1 MSTQYPQNIT
11 PSPHTI
17 AHPSQALEFAQS
29 KGQARK
35 DGTTGVKLADV
46 GGIGAVVE
54 ELRDVVGFLK
64 SPLRYMALKAR
75 PPKGILLEG
84 DPGTGKTLVAKA
96 IAGEAGVAFYQMS
109 GSEFVEAIVGVG
121 AARVRD
127 LFARAMVNA
136 PCIVFVDE
144 IDALGIRRADAGVS
158 TNEEREQTLNQLLTE
173 MDGFSPSLGVVFVGA
188 TNRADLLD
196 PALMRAGRFDRRV
209 RINRPDEAGRLEILR
224 IHAGRARFDPGV
236 DLAQLARDLPGLTGA
251 ELGNV
256 VNEAVLEAVRRR
268 GESVSQRDLDN
279 GVDRVVQGVRR
290 PPLAAGY
297 AARAALAAHEAGR
310 AIATTV
316 LRAERGGRVEAVER
330 VSIVGRGRELSR
342 TVFARGRDEDY
353 LLVTRGR
360 ALDRLRVLLA
370 GRAAEEVL
378 HGAASTY
385 GNGALQDAR
394 RLALRVVT
402 SYGMSDLGLTSFDPP
417 QVPSVQAQLYAFEVT
432 ADRIDDDLFGHRLP
446 GGGFQPAERTW
457 DAICKEANRLMIDA
471 YNDDLRLLH
480 ARRAALVALSD
491 ALLEREQVLADEV
504 HEILEKERV
513 GDGVSYDDDASFTS
527 SCPSSS
533 PALRLYKDVF
543 DDADPDAAELRGSLV
558 QFKRLYQDQLAAE
571 RAERARAD
579 EEARRRDMAQAWS
592 QLGGHP
598 FFGVGGLAEMD
609 KEAERDTEV
618 AGVSEEEIEGGAE
631 EIRAVIEP
639 TDDETEEQ

>member
-1 MSTQYPQNIT
+1 MPRRGASCSAYSQACPTRRG
-11 PSPHTI
+11 SPH
-17 AHPSQALEFAQS
+17 S
-29 KGQARK
+29 
-35 DGTTGVKLADV
+35 
-46 GGIGAVVE
+46 
-54 ELRDVVGFLK
+54 
-64 SPLRYMALKAR
+64 
-75 PPKGILLEG
+75 
-84 DPGTGKTLVAKA
+84 
-96 IAGEAGVAFYQMS
+96 
-109 GSEFVEAIVGVG
+109 
-121 AARVRD
+121 
-127 LFARAMVNA
+127 N
-136 PCIVFVDE
+136 
-144 IDALGIRRADAGVS
+144 
-158 TNEEREQTLNQLLTE
+158 
-173 MDGFSPSLGVVFVGA
+173 
-188 TNRADLLD
+188 
-196 PALMRAGRFDRRV
+196 
-209 RINRPDEAGRLEILR
+209 
-224 IHAGRARFDPGV
+224 
-236 DLAQLARDLPGLTGA
+236 
-251 ELGNV
+251 
-256 VNEAVLEAVRRR
+256 
-268 GESVSQRDLDN
+268 
-279 GVDRVVQGVRR
+279 
-290 PPLAAGY
+290 
-297 AARAALAAHEAGR
+297 
-310 AIATTV
+310 
-316 LRAERGGRVEAVER
+316 RGGRVAAVAR
-330 VSIVGRGRELSR
+330 GSSGARGRELSR